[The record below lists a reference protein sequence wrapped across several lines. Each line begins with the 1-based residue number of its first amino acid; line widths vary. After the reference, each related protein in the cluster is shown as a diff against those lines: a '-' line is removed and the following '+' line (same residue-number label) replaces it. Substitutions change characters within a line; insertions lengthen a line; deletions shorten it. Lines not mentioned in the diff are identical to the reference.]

1 MAEELFG
8 VPVEPTPQTELF
20 GVAAEDDPESE
31 QTVIGSIARGAGA
44 GVVDIAQGIAEL
56 GASGL
61 TAAGVLEGKEQEATT
76 KFFEDAKTAMGL
88 TPERTAGKV
97 VETIVNYGAPGVG
110 VFSWVSKADKAR
122 RALKAGTRIPEPRT
136 WFGKSAEL
144 FGKSGAGWVNHRRD
158 RDCRCVCFS
167 QYQLNSC

>member
-8 VPVEPTPQTELF
+8 VSVDPTPQTELF

-61 TAAGVLEGKEQEATT
+61 TAAGVLEGKEQEATAAVEALCLDFGAVDVVWNAT
-76 KFFEDAKTAMGL
+76 KNKAFVLE
-88 TPERTAGKV
+88 
-97 VETIVNYGAPGVG
+97 VNTAPGVEG
-110 VFSWVSKADKAR
+110 TTLEEYKEYFENVLINSELPLTNVVKDNPIR
-122 RALKAGTRIPEPRT
+122 R
-136 WFGKSAEL
+136 
-144 FGKSGAGWVNHRRD
+144 
-158 RDCRCVCFS
+158 
-167 QYQLNSC
+167 